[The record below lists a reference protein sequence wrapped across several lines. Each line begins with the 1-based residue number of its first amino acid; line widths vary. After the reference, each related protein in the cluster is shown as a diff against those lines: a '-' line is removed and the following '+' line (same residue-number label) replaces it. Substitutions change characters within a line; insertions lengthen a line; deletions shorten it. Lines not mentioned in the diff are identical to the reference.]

1 MSNYSVGQI
10 LFLIANNK
18 VIPVQVIEEVIRT
31 TLDGKDK
38 TYIVKFPDKDGTTSD
53 VKKLKSELFE
63 SPKAVRKFM
72 VDNATKAIDDMLYV
86 CEELSINSF
95 GQKYDSAPAA
105 NVEYKLNNSALN
117 EYEEIIDDKI
127 NQEVQ
132 QEKINDIIT
141 VDLGNGK
148 FGKIKSNEFEKAG
161 SLE

>member
-72 VDNATKAIDDMLYV
+72 IDNATKAIDDMLYV

-95 GQKYDSAPAA
+95 GQKYDTAA
-105 NVEYKLNNSALN
+105 TNVEYKLDNPVIN
-117 EYEEIIDDKI
+117 EYEEFIDDKI
-127 NQEVQ
+127 NQEMQ

-148 FGKIKSNEFEKAG
+148 FGKIKSNEFDKAG

>member
-31 TLDGKDK
+31 TLDGKEK
-38 TYIVKFPDKDGTTSD
+38 TYIVKFPDKDGTISD
-53 VKKLKSELFE
+53 IKKLKSELFE
-63 SPKAVRKFM
+63 SPKAVRIFM
-72 VDNATKAIDDMLYV
+72 IDNATKAIDDMLYV
-86 CEELSINSF
+86 CEEMSINSF
-95 GQKYDSAPAA
+95 GHKYDSAQSS
-105 NVEYKLNNSALN
+105 VEYKLENSTSIDHKELL
-117 EYEEIIDDKI
+117 DDKI

-132 QEKINDIIT
+132 QENFNDIIT

-148 FGKIKSNEFEKAG
+148 FGKIKNNELEKAG

>member
-31 TLDGKDK
+31 TLDGKEK

-86 CEELSINSF
+86 CEEMSINSF
-95 GQKYDSAPAA
+95 GQKYDSAPTS
-105 NVEYKLNNSALN
+105 VEYKLENTSTS
-117 EYEEIIDDKI
+117 EYEEFIDDKI